1 MVVGNQGKD
10 KYIPLFLQAL
20 SFYSVKIFILVF
32 NKSLKTFDYLYP
44 FIKFVAAQWGHDVY
58 KRSPYECN

>member
-20 SFYSVKIFILVF
+20 YFYSVKIFLFVF
-32 NKSLKTFDYLYP
+32 NKSLKTFDY
-44 FIKFVAAQWGHDVY
+44 
-58 KRSPYECN
+58 